1 MKSTICSDCKR
12 SRAVEDDVSMA
23 ICLCG
28 NTLNFNSK
36 PILSNN
42 NSKDNQILLKQAFER
57 GRAEGRSETIE
68 EMLNLIDTKIKVNL
82 R

>member
-12 SRAVEDDVSMA
+12 PRAVEDDVSMA

-42 NSKDNQILLKQAFER
+42 TIHDDQVILKDLFSIGVEK
-57 GRAEGRSETIE
+57 GKPETME
-68 EMLNLIDTKIKVNL
+68 EWLDDIDTKIKVNL
-82 R
+82 K

>member
-1 MKSTICSDCKR
+1 MKTTTCQDCKR
-12 SRAVEDDVSMA
+12 PRAVEDDVSMA

>member
-1 MKSTICSDCKR
+1 MKTTTCQDCKR
-12 SRAVEDDVSMA
+12 PRAVEDDVSMA

-57 GRAEGRSETIE
+57 GMAKGKQETIDE
-68 EMLNLIDTKIKVNL
+68 ILSSIQKIKVDL

>member
-1 MKSTICSDCKR
+1 MKTTTCQDFKR
-12 SRAVEDDVSMA
+12 PRAVEDDVSMA

-42 NSKDNQILLKQAFER
+42 NSKDDQMILKQAFER
-57 GRAEGRSETIE
+57 GRAKGKEETIE
-68 EMLNLIDTKIKVNL
+68 EIIKMIDTKIKVNL
-82 R
+82 K

>member
-57 GRAEGRSETIE
+57 GMAKGKQETIDE
-68 EMLNLIDTKIKVNL
+68 ILSSIQKIKVDL

>member
-12 SRAVEDDVSMA
+12 PRAVEDDVSMA